1 MKRRLT
7 TENVVIAILGIL
19 ALIGAGVAGAAD
31 AEDAR
36 RTAER
41 WEEIRR
47 SPEYM
52 EMTK

>member
-1 MKRRLT
+1 MRRRLAL
-7 TENVVIAILGIL
+7 ENLVVAILGTL

-52 EMTK
+52 EFTR